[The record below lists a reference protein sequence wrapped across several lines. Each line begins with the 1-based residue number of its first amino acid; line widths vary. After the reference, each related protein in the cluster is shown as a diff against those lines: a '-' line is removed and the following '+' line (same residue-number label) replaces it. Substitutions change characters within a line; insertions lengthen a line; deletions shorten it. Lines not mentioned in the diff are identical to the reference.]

1 MDLTAR
7 VHEAY
12 AVLGETG
19 TIEDGVLLHRREI
32 SIEEDLAR
40 ANAYSGLKAV
50 TLVEKGKKPGLVRL
64 VLSPFGNFLKFYLAK
79 RYFLCG
85 RHGFVYSMSVMIYS
99 FATEAKLYEASE
111 RNDPA

>member
-1 MDLTAR
+1 
-7 VHEAY
+7 VHEAFH
-12 AVLGETG
+12 VPGETG
-19 TIEDGVLLHRREI
+19 TIQEGVLLHRREI
-32 SIEEDLAR
+32 SVEEDLAR
-40 ANAYSGLKAV
+40 ANAYSSLKAV

-99 FATEAKLYEASE
+99 FATEAKLYEASD
-111 RNDPA
+111 DPA